1 MNILI
6 GSRALNYWNPEFKI
20 SEDTDWDII
29 TFKDIEWAECHDP
42 YLLNNLDVHHYTNGT
57 QPIIINGVTIHVAS
71 LRGLSLI
78 KRSHLHRDLS
88 FDKHITQYWK
98 YLEQQNHLYTKDDL
112 EFLVARKKMTLE
124 RFPQAQPNLNQ
135 SIDTFFDDAVFK
147 KYNHDYLHELFA
159 YEDAPM
165 YTKLQRD
172 KSLAWC
178 CQDLWYNLS
187 YEQQLKCVAEEV
199 YVIATERFMVPKEWE
214 YPSKLAYMK
223 AIQKV
228 CTTLCSGWF
237 RDFALDN
244 YPSIIALYDK
254 DRFITVK
261 QILIN
266 QGK

>member
-6 GSRALNYWNPEFKI
+6 GSRALNYWNPECKI

-29 TFKDIEWAECHDP
+29 TSKNITWAECHDMW
-42 YLLNNLDVHHYTNGT
+42 LLNNDGIQMYTSDDKIIFNGE
-57 QPIIINGVTIHVAS
+57 IIYIAS
-71 LRGLSLI
+71 MKGLSLI

-88 FDKHITQYWK
+88 FEKHITHYWK
-98 YLEQQNHLYTKDDL
+98 YLEHQKQLYTKDDL
-112 EFLVARKKMTLE
+112 EFLVTRKKMTIE

-147 KYNHDYLHELFA
+147 KYKHDYLHELFA
-159 YEDAPM
+159 YEDVPM

-172 KSLAWC
+172 TSIAWC

-214 YPSKLAYMK
+214 AQSKLAYMK

-237 RDFALDN
+237 RDFAIDN

-254 DRFITVK
+254 DRFIAVK